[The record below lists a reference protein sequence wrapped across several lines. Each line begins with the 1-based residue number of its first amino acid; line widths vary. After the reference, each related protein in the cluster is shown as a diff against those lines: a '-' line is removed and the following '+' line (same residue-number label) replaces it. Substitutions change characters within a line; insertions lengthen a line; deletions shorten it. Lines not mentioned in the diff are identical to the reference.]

1 MWVQLELQFDF
12 RKKTKKKID
21 YNLLVEEL
29 RKGPL
34 TFTQIQAIA
43 GIKRADVAQV
53 ITTLS
58 LHYPIYEVRRGLYK
72 LSTAEDYGDGI
83 NHQAAALKEFY
94 END

>member
-1 MWVQLELQFDF
+1 MWVQLEFQFDF
-12 RKKTKKKID
+12 RKTKKKVD
-21 YNLLVEEL
+21 YDLLVEEL

-43 GIKRADVAQV
+43 GIKRADVAQT

-83 NHQAAALKEFY
+83 NHKAAALKGLY
-94 END
+94 DENC